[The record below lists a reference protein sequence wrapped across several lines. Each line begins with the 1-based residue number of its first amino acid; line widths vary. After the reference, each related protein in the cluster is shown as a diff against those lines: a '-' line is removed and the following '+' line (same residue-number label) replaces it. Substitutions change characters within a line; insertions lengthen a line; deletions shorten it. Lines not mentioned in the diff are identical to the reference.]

1 MTAGTATE
9 VLADLAATLEIPEQG
24 TLSRVLYS
32 DDQIRVVGF
41 AFDEGQ
47 ELTEHTATVPVI
59 VQVVSGRFRFV
70 ATEGEWEIGPD
81 SWVHM
86 VADEPHSVYALEP
99 SRLLLTLLRSS

>member
-1 MTAGTATE
+1 MADPATV
-9 VLADLAATLEIPEQG
+9 VLADLAEQLEIPEDG
-24 TLSRVLYS
+24 TLSKVLYA

-41 AFDEGQ
+41 AFDAGQ
-47 ELTEHTATVPVI
+47 ELTEHTATVPVV

-70 ATEGEWEIGPD
+70 ARDDEWEIGPD

-86 VADEPHSVYALEP
+86 VANEPHSVHALEP

>member
-1 MTAGTATE
+1 MTDTPATE
-9 VLADLAATLEIPEQG
+9 LLADLAAALEIPEDG
-24 TLSRVLYS
+24 TLSKVLYS

-59 VQVVSGRFRFV
+59 VQVVSGRFAFS
-70 ATEGEWEIGPD
+70 ATEGEWEIGPA
-81 SWVHM
+81 SWIHM
-86 VADEPHSVYALEP
+86 VADEPHSVRALEP